1 MPDLARYGAIGS
13 VAYYKRE
20 FALTIVKWKY
30 LSLAGG
36 FKKRLTL
43 AKFNC

>member
-13 VAYYKRE
+13 VAYYQRE
-20 FALTIVKWKY
+20 FALTIVKRKY

-36 FKKRLTL
+36 FEKGSTL
-43 AKFNC
+43 AKFN